1 MEDNNKLEAN
11 TILMLIMDYLH
22 QHKLFKS
29 LLAIEEETDLHLYS
43 YCNEMKFFR
52 KLMIEGQWEDAENF
66 LQPLRIKNFD
76 HNSVIFE
83 IKRQKFLEMIESNES
98 YMAYVN
104 ALKELKG
111 L

>member
-43 YCNEMKFFR
+43 Y
-52 KLMIEGQWEDAENF
+52 
-66 LQPLRIKNFD
+66 
-76 HNSVIFE
+76 
-83 IKRQKFLEMIESNES
+83 
-98 YMAYVN
+98 
-104 ALKELKG
+104 
-111 L
+111 